1 MSLYDLLSRCVSV
14 PYASAGVSANYALQ
28 REGQTLYVFF
38 EKSNGANDWKRNLD
52 FPAKPYKR
60 MGRTMWFAHRGFL
73 KVWKELEPILA
84 SPLSDPTVK
93 KIVVTG
99 YSHGAA
105 VAMLSPSVCVG
116 VLSSVG
122 IGSAFNRSIASRQ
135 TSTGFRLYLARI
147 FRHSAASS
155 RGNVTETVA

>member
-73 KVWKELEPILA
+73 KGWKELEPILA

-105 VAMLSPSVCVG
+105 VAIPRTKY
-116 VLSSVG
+116 
-122 IGSAFNRSIASRQ
+122 F
-135 TSTGFRLYLARI
+135 
-147 FRHSAASS
+147 
-155 RGNVTETVA
+155 